1 MTVNFKLDEATNH
14 IFMDV
19 YVNKEGPF
27 NFILDTGAK
36 TTTISKKLADKLG
49 IETLDLEVEDISVS
63 IPHGIALLHELKIN
77 KEIYENED
85 VLVLDFDKLLGKCAQ
100 HVDGTIGYTTLKYF
114 ILTVDY
120 PQRKLQF
127 DRIMNNQLDDYSEV
141 NWQEFVFLDDTHLI
155 GVPVNINGSDS
166 FDFVLDTGAGGT
178 VITLQLAEELQ
189 LTTQPFSGI
198 VKGVGGGAK
207 MEIASIELF
216 KVAMTAQ
223 ENLQIIVTDL
233 AKVAPKAAKIKNG
246 IIGYNF
252 LKNYRVILD
261 YPNQRFS
268 LI

>member
-14 IFMDV
+14 IFIDV

-36 TTTISKKLADKLG
+36 ATTISKKLADKLG

-63 IPHGIALLHELKIN
+63 IPHGIALLQELKIN

-100 HVDGTIGYTTLKYF
+100 HVDGTIGYTTLKHF

-120 PQRKLQF
+120 PQKKLHF
-127 DRIMNNQLDDYSEV
+127 DRVINDLIADYSDI
-141 NWQEFVFLDDTHLI
+141 NWQQFVYLDDTHLV

-178 VITLQLAEELQ
+178 VITQQLAKKLQ
-189 LTTQPFSGI
+189 LTTKPFPGL
-198 VKGVGGGAK
+198 VKGVGGDAK
-207 MEIASIELF
+207 MEIASIEHF
-216 KVAMTAQ
+216 KVAISTQ

-252 LKNYRVILD
+252 LKNYKVILD